1 MPGLGRERRRRRGH
15 KQERQGHQ
23 APHANTHH
31 SQEAEHIHRSA
42 SGGGGGR
49 RSLPRRTSPSP
60 SSVGRSPSTALGAVK
75 DASLLQTGEGA
86 RAVMW
91 GVRVGLC
98 ERTEAGPSGIGKPE
112 PL

>member
-1 MPGLGRERRRRRGH
+1 M
-15 KQERQGHQ
+15 
-23 APHANTHH
+23 
-31 SQEAEHIHRSA
+31 
-42 SGGGGGR
+42 
-49 RSLPRRTSPSP
+49 
-60 SSVGRSPSTALGAVK
+60 K